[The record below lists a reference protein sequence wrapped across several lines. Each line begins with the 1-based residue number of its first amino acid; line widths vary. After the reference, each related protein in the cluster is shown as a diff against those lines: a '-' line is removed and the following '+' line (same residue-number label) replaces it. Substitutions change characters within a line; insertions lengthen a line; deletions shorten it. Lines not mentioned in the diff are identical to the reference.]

1 MLYAGVGE
9 ADSLSPPFIIQSNR
23 MAGFLEEKLHWE
35 EMLSFF
41 CLKWHSDGSE
51 FICLF
56 SNCIRCCLF
65 RSFINYFH
73 QLLYLAT
80 ILQRAFTGCTNKME
94 RNCFNAMRCFGEEC
108 NVQVLLYST
117 WYMSHALN
125 QGLLYCYAQAIVL
138 SEKLAITGKISRLF
152 SHLWW
157 QLVIFVILKWNWQK
171 KLAFKW
177 FSNFKRI
184 NKSDFF
190 SFFTDHSH

>member
-65 RSFINYFH
+65 RSFINDFH

-108 NVQVLLYST
+108 NVQVLCTLDT
-117 WYMSHALN
+117 WVMHWTRVCFTVMPKQLFFLKNLQSQVKY
-125 QGLLYCYAQAIVL
+125 QGC
-138 SEKLAITGKISRLF
+138 
-152 SHLWW
+152 
-157 QLVIFVILKWNWQK
+157 LVIFDD
-171 KLAFKW
+171 
-177 FSNFKRI
+177 S
-184 NKSDFF
+184 
-190 SFFTDHSH
+190 